1 MPIVY
6 VNHFLLLNIMTRQL
20 LLFVFLTAGTLRAQ
34 QLPLFV
40 TDSLDRYISAALKQW
55 DLPGAAVGIVKD
67 GKIVYAKGF
76 GVREVGKN
84 DAVDTASLFMIAS
97 CTKAFTGTALALLE
111 REKKLSLDQ
120 KVTTLLPDFRLYDSF
135 ATREVTVRDLLCH
148 RIGLET
154 FQGDLVHWDSDLSR
168 AAIVAQLA
176 KYQPQYG
183 FRAHYGYCNAAFTAA
198 GQCIPYA
205 TDGLSWDTYV
215 RSRFF
220 DPLGMYRTSTT
231 NQAIVSDKNAAR
243 PHTRVNGKELVVP
256 YDHID
261 NLGPAGSINSSVN
274 DLLKWIRMHLDSGR
288 FNGQQVVPYAVLDET
303 YTPQI
308 FIDNLN
314 PAFFPTKHFSAY
326 GLGWYLADYG
336 GRKVIS
342 HDGGAGGFLSN
353 VTLVPEEK
361 LGFVILTNSDNNS
374 LYKALYYQLLDAF
387 LNQPYRNYNT
397 IYLKRATNARTKQD
411 AETELYRKTIAAKN
425 KTPLPLAAFEG
436 VYRESTYGR
445 ITIKTVNNNLEL
457 TMEHHPDLKGKL
469 EYLDGNSFHCTFSN
483 PVFGTA
489 VIPFDIEEKQV
500 TGFKLTVTSNLDLMP
515 YFFRKLDAQQ
525 NEISPRKKTD
535 ED

>member
-1 MPIVY
+1 MTRLLLL
-6 VNHFLLLNIMTRQL
+6 FLLLVSQG
-20 LLFVFLTAGTLRAQ
+20 VSAQ
-34 QLPLFV
+34 QLPSFI
-40 TDSLDRYISAALKQW
+40 TDSLDRYITGAMKQW
-55 DLPGAAVGIVKD
+55 ELPGIAVGIIKD

-76 GVREVGKN
+76 GVREAGKN

-97 CTKAFTGTALALLE
+97 CSKAFTGTALALLE
-111 REKKLSLDQ
+111 QEKKLSLDQ
-120 KVTTLLPDFRLYDSF
+120 KVTTLLPDFRLYDSL

-154 FQGDLVHWDSDLSR
+154 FQGDLVHWDSNLSR
-168 AAIVAQLA
+168 AEIVAQLA
-176 KYQPQYG
+176 KYPPQYG
-183 FRAHYGYCNAAFTAA
+183 FRSHYGYSNAAFTAA
-198 GQCIPYA
+198 GQCIAYA
-205 TDGLSWDTYV
+205 TDGMSWESYV
-215 RSRFF
+215 RARFF
-220 DPLGMYRTSTT
+220 EPLGMRRTSTT
-231 NQAIVSDKNAAR
+231 HQAIVSDKNAAR
-243 PHTRVNGKELVVP
+243 PHTRAGGKEIVVP

-261 NLGPAGSINSSVN
+261 NLGPAASVNSSVN
-274 DLLKWIRMHLDSGR
+274 DLLKWVHMHLDSGR
-288 FNGQQVVPYAVLDET
+288 FNGTQVVPYSVLDET
-303 YTPQI
+303 YSPQI

-314 PAFFPTKHFSAY
+314 PKFFPTRHFSAY
-326 GLGWYLADYG
+326 GLGWYLSDYG

-387 LNQPYRNYNT
+387 LKQPYRNYNS
-397 IYLKRATNARTKQD
+397 IYLKRAANARTKED

-425 KTPLPLAAFEG
+425 KTPLPLTAFEG

-445 ITIKTVNNNLEL
+445 ITIKAVNNNLEL

-500 TGFKLTVTSNLDLMP
+500 TGFKLTVNSNLDLMP
-515 YFFRKLDAQQ
+515 YFFRKLDANQH
-525 NEISPRKKTD
+525 EIRPKKSSD